1 MIASPAA
8 SLDLLTTP
16 VPTGPGRY
24 SITILDGW
32 QQGRGAFGGLV
43 LAILTRAGE
52 HTVADPTRTL
62 RTLTAEIVGPTLPGP
77 ADLAVEVLRA
87 GTGVT
92 TVAARL
98 TQGAE
103 VCAHAVIVFAR
114 PRGTYD
120 APHGLVT
127 PTPPPWRELPVAP
140 LGPSVGPT
148 FTQHVEFRVTGPAPF
163 SGRVG
168 DVSGWVRFRDPGRAR
183 DAAYAIAMADTFWP
197 ALLTGETAPRPAAT
211 LTFAF
216 ELVGDLA
223 GLDPEAPWFY
233 RARTLAARDGYA
245 VEARELWGEDGR
257 LIALNQQT
265 FVVIK

>member
-1 MIASPAA
+1 MTERD
-8 SLDLLTTP
+8 LDLLTTP
-16 VPTGPGRY
+16 APVGDHRFA
-24 SITILDGW
+24 ITIADGW

-43 LAILTRAGE
+43 LAILARAGE
-52 HTVADPTRTL
+52 QVVADPDRTL

-77 ADLAVEVLRA
+77 ADIAVEILRA

-98 TQGAE
+98 TQGNE

-120 APHGLVT
+120 APPGLT
-127 PTPPPWRELPVAP
+127 APTPPPWRDLPVAP
-140 LGPSVGPT
+140 IAPPLAPT
-148 FTQHVEFRVTGPAPF
+148 FTQHVEFRVTGPVPF
-163 SGRVG
+163 SGTPG
-168 DVSGWVRFRDPGRAR
+168 DVSGWVRFRRPGRAR

-216 ELVGDLA
+216 ELVGELA
-223 GLDPEAPWFY
+223 GLDPDAPWYY
-233 RARTLAARDGYA
+233 RAQTLAARDGYA
-245 VEARELWGEDGR
+245 VESRELWGEDGR